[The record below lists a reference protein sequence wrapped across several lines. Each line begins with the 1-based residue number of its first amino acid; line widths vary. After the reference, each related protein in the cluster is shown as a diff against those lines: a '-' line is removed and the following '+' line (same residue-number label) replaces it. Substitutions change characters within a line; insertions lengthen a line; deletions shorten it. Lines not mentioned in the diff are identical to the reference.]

1 ITLSNFWGGKC
12 QPYLGRYTKSNKRE
26 HWSVLLFL
34 YIHIFDGLLAIKCID
49 FIDRGFL
56 LEIRM
61 IRRMMAAFGE

>member
-1 ITLSNFWGGKC
+1 MGYKE
-12 QPYLGRYTKSNKRE
+12 QRAKSNKRE

-49 FIDRGFL
+49 FIDREFL